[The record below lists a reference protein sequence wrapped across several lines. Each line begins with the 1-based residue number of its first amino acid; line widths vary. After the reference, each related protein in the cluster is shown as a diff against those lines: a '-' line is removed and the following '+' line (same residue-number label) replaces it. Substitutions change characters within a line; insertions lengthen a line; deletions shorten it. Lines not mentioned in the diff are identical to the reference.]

1 MHLQELKDL
10 SLHLHDSSNHSESL
24 YVTPSGEARFPV
36 LRSIQITGNGR
47 ACIEVLDSLEGQ
59 QVELSSAKFNVL
71 DEVELHRILLKMSQ
85 CVSPNAFRTLEV
97 IIGSG
102 IPRNTLGSAKAPE
115 KIIDGSNLSPLAKYS
130 LQDLHIEA
138 HKMIL
143 LDNESLLSLATG
155 WPDLRRL
162 VLRNPYPAMTSTAT
176 LLMLLERCPSLNTFG
191 TSLSAINVVECGR
204 LARNL
209 YHPNLVTLAL
219 EPDHDLAGQL
229 ERRQV
234 AYDLTEVL
242 SSTAPN
248 LATTLIAEKDAS
260 NEQYYSQWELVNDG
274 ITSSVFQQFG
284 EADDA
289 LPT

>member
-1 MHLQELKDL
+1 MGIPP
-10 SLHLHDSSNHSESL
+10 N
-24 YVTPSGEARFPV
+24 T
-36 LRSIQITGNGR
+36 
-47 ACIEVLDSLEGQ
+47 
-59 QVELSSAKFNVL
+59 LSSSKVPE
-71 DEVELHRILLKMSQ
+71 D
-85 CVSPNAFRTLEV
+85 
-97 IIGSG
+97 IIG
-102 IPRNTLGSAKAPE
+102 GSH
-115 KIIDGSNLSPLAKYS
+115 LSPLAEYS
-130 LQDLHIEA
+130 LQDLHIETR
-138 HKMIL
+138 KKLFI
-143 LDNESLLSLATG
+143 DDESLLSLATG

-162 VLRNPYPAMTSTAT
+162 MLRNPVPAMTSTRA
-176 LLMLLERCPSLNTFG
+176 LLMLLERCPLLDTFG
-191 TSLSAINVVECGR
+191 TSLSAANVVKCGR

-234 AYDLTEVL
+234 ACDLTEVL
-242 SSTAPN
+242 SSAAPN

-274 ITSSVFQQFG
+274 ITSGALQQIG